1 MSTDEAVN
9 KLWDAIFKCTRVDNE
24 DPVDAWRKHNA
35 DLKLRMDFLN
45 DKNFKTLKF
54 KSSKTDLTMELP
66 EGHIWLS
73 GASKDPNGVDF
84 NANMPTEEV
93 FYAS

>member
-73 GASKDPNGVDF
+73 GASKDLMVLIL
-84 NANMPTEEV
+84 MTI
-93 FYAS
+93 